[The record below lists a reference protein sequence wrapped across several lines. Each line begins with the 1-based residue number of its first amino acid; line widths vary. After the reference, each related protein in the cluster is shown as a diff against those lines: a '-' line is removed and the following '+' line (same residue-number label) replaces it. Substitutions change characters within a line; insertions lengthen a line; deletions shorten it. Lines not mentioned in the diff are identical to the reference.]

1 MRIEKST
8 LTWPRAARHILLAV
22 LGVLF
27 ALQASAQTAVEEED
41 FSMLDKSWKEVALKL
56 PAAPQDGNL
65 LPIYV
70 GPTATQRFA
79 LDSKSISVGKDGVV
93 RYTVVS
99 TSAGGAKNISFEGIR
114 CDVRQKR
121 LYAFGHADGSWSPSR
136 RVNWEAIEINTVNN
150 QHAVLASDYL
160 CTDGLVSG
168 TPTEMIEQ
176 IRRHGALR
184 TPGHMEVAT
193 PGSHLN

>member
-99 TSAGGAKNISFEGIR
+99 TSAGGAKNISFEGAAMSGKNA
-114 CDVRQKR
+114 CT
-121 LYAFGHADGSWSPSR
+121 PS
-136 RVNWEAIEINTVNN
+136 A
-150 QHAVLASDYL
+150 
-160 CTDGLVSG
+160 
-168 TPTEMIEQ
+168 TPTAAGRPRAGSTGRRSRS
-176 IRRHGALR
+176 IRSITSMPCWPAI
-184 TPGHMEVAT
+184 TCAPTAW
-193 PGSHLN
+193 